1 MKHTKKV
8 LFVKR
13 FLSINTVERIVR
25 EIDIFEYSKYKS
37 SAKKCH

>member
-13 FLSINTVERIVR
+13 FLSINTVERLVR

-37 SAKKCH
+37 AKKCH